1 MQEFLEIQRQA
12 DSQGK
17 SVTQVLEENI
27 QAEVKRLGD
36 EAVENVRVQIMP
48 HNVVGGKGKF
58 PAIVMMTKEK
68 AVDLAQSGIV
78 KILLNDSD
86 VVGEDNA
93 EAIAEH
99 VDDMMAARKPVVR
112 IAGQVPKQRIARFT
126 NVTPFLK
133 LEEEDKKRKEQQQ
146 SKETPAAQVGG
157 EEKSSGTQRKTA

>member
-1 MQEFLEIQRQA
+1 MDLKAMQEFLGIQRQA
-12 DSQGK
+12 DTQGK
-17 SVTQVLEENI
+17 TVIQVLEENI

-48 HNVVGGKGKF
+48 HNVVGGKDKF

-93 EAIAEH
+93 EAIADH
-99 VDDMMAARKPVVR
+99 VDDMMAVRKPVVK

-126 NVTPFLK
+126 NVTAFLR
-133 LEEEDKKRKEQQQ
+133 LEDEEKKRKEQEQA
-146 SKETPAAQVGG
+146 KETL
-157 EEKSSGTQRKTA
+157 EKSAGVQRKTA